1 MEGILL
7 VCSSE
12 KGRAYLAE
20 LLRQM
25 AVPQIHMEKS
35 GSQAR
40 RFLIQGQAP
49 VVIVN
54 TPLTDEFGK
63 EFALFAA
70 EQTSASVVMLVK
82 SELADEISHQV
93 EEEGI
98 LIVEKPMS
106 KALFLQAVKLSMAA
120 QRRMRGLQHENDRL
134 QQKIQEIRLVDRAK
148 CLLIEHENMAEGQ
161 AHRYIEKQAMDQRK
175 TRGEVAR
182 DVLRRYDLET

>member
-1 MEGILL
+1 MQFGKRPR
-7 VCSSE
+7 VFSGTAAPNGGSTDPYG
-12 KGRAYLAE
+12 KK
-20 LLRQM
+20 RQPG
-25 AVPQIHMEKS
+25 AALFDPGPSAGGHRQY
-35 GSQAR
+35 
-40 RFLIQGQAP
+40 
-49 VVIVN
+49 
-54 TPLTDEFGK
+54 PLTDEFGK

>member
-25 AVPQIHMEKS
+25 AVPQIHMAKS

-49 VVIVN
+49 V
-54 TPLTDEFGK
+54 
-63 EFALFAA
+63 
-70 EQTSASVVMLVK
+70 
-82 SELADEISHQV
+82 
-93 EEEGI
+93 
-98 LIVEKPMS
+98 S

>member
-1 MEGILL
+1 M
-7 VCSSE
+7 
-12 KGRAYLAE
+12 
-20 LLRQM
+20 
-25 AVPQIHMEKS
+25 
-35 GSQAR
+35 
-40 RFLIQGQAP
+40 
-49 VVIVN
+49 
-54 TPLTDEFGK
+54 
-63 EFALFAA
+63 
-70 EQTSASVVMLVK
+70 
-82 SELADEISHQV
+82 
-93 EEEGI
+93 
-98 LIVEKPMS
+98 IVEKPMS